1 MVLEQ
6 LKENI
11 MKQIMGRKY
20 YIDKYKEFY
29 DNCLIEAGAEN
40 PEDVTTGA
48 DILFEE
54 TAGAEEIAG
63 YYFEI
68 YKDKALETWKQ
79 NLSYAQNKG
88 LEKETDKAVIEI
100 LQREMQEV

>member
-1 MVLEQ
+1 
-6 LKENI
+6 

-40 PEDVTTGA
+40 PEDVTAGA

-68 YKDKALETWKQ
+68 HKDKALEAWKQ
-79 NLSYAQNKG
+79 NLAYAQSKG
-88 LEKETDKAVIEI
+88 LEKETDKAVTEI